1 MPLPG
6 RTGKPADDLAR
17 IRAWRPGLIVSL
29 VEPAEWTAFGLGTL
43 PVELAATAASVLAF
57 PIPDYGTPAPGADA
71 PAMLDRAAATLH
83 AGGAV
88 LLHCQG
94 GRGRSGMI
102 AARLLVMAGATPEE
116 AIRLVRTARPGAIET
131 AEQEAWI
138 ATGG

>member
-29 VEPAEWTAFGLGTL
+29 VEPEEWTVFGLGAL
-43 PVELAATAASVLAF
+43 PVELAATAESVLAF
-57 PIPDYGTPAPGADA
+57 PIPDYGIPAPETDV
-71 PAMLDRAAATLH
+71 PAMLDRAAATLR

-102 AARLLVMAGATPEE
+102 AARLLVMAGATPDE
-116 AIRLVRTARPGAIET
+116 AIRLVRISRPGAIET
-131 AEQEAWI
+131 AAQEAWI
-138 ATGG
+138 AMPG